1 MTTRIS
7 CPYCNTT
14 FAPDAVLPGRRLECP
29 RCGEAFPVQSA
40 DGAATTLSTSYPA
53 FNTRNCAPRK
63 SHRGLIAIVLGLGL
77 VGLGIGMGRNL
88 FRSTTPQ
95 VANESG
101 PNATATSPVE
111 LAGLAHLPNDCNFVV
126 AIQPGPLLAY
136 AARTNQEPREMLLRA
151 GLPAGAFAVLDKAGI
166 PLQQIDQIVLGVP
179 VGDAAVEFRLTL
191 VLILRHPLTDEEP
204 FLRALDAKH
213 DPRGTPRHN
222 VTLNVGMKLPLLLVR
237 ASPTVWVFGNADA
250 DLAPAEHGGGGL
262 ASGFR
267 DMIAMRLSPDTAIW
281 AAADVG
287 IWVEKPLVKL
297 AAEWSGGKQ
306 WLPVLAKG
314 QAAVAGL
321 SFGIAPRARLF
332 VRCVDEPT
340 GAALRDYFQTKAKPD
355 VHTGG
360 GGEWAMYDAP
370 FDPQT
375 GLQAIKAMLNDAAK

>member
-14 FAPDAVLPGRRLECP
+14 FAPDAVLPGCRLECP
-29 RCGEAFPVQSA
+29 RCGETFPAQTP
-40 DGAATTLSTSYPA
+40 DGATQTLSASLSTR
-53 FNTRNCAPRK
+53 NTRYSEPRK
-63 SHRGLIAIVLGLGL
+63 SRRGLIAIVLGLGL

-95 VANESG
+95 PATETG
-101 PNATATSPVE
+101 PNATATPPVE
-111 LAGLAHLPNDCNFVV
+111 LAGLAFLPNDCNFVL
-126 AIQPGPLLAY
+126 AIQPGPLLAH
-136 AARTNQEPREMLLRA
+136 AERTNQEPREMLLRA
-151 GLPAGAFAVLDKAGI
+151 GLPASAFTVLDKAGI

-191 VLILRHPLTDEEP
+191 VLLLRHPLQDEEP

-213 DPRGTPRHN
+213 DPRGKPRYT

-237 ASPTVWVFGNADA
+237 VSPTVWVFGNADA

-262 ASGFR
+262 ASGFH

-281 AAADVG
+281 AAADAG
-287 IWVEKPLVKL
+287 KWAEKPLVKL
-297 AAEWSGGKQ
+297 VSEWAGEKQ
-306 WLPVLAKG
+306 WLPVVSKG
-314 QAAVAGL
+314 QAAVVGL
-321 SFGIAPRARLF
+321 SFGDTPRVRLF
-332 VRCVDEPT
+332 VRCVDDPT

-375 GLQAIKAMLNDAAK
+375 GLQSIKTMLSDAK